1 MKKKKNLFEKEK
13 KIIKKKCFKDNCS
26 NPGIFKAP
34 KSKDELNHYIWFCEE
49 HIKEYNKNWNYIK
62 NMSQNE
68 IERHI
73 QLDTIGWRPTW
84 NFSTSNIRLKRF
96 EKVFTNYFNFFKK
109 KKTKKEFDKYNS
121 SLQKALKVLNIN
133 NEEINLK
140 KIENKYKKL
149 AKKYHPDKNKGNKK
163 YEEKFKNINQAFEEI
178 KKSL

>member
-1 MKKKKNLFEKEK
+1 
-13 KIIKKKCFKDNCS
+13 
-26 NPGIFKAP
+26 
-34 KSKDELNHYIWFCEE
+34 
-49 HIKEYNKNWNYIK
+49 
-62 NMSQNE
+62 MSQNE

-109 KKTKKEFDKYNS
+109 KKTEKEFDKYNS